1 LLWSLYGIGQ
11 TIKFLPC
18 GFFLSFF
25 LFSLPNLSGRRLD
38 VTILRHMI
46 YPWYEFRMQ
55 GSEMCCKRLA
65 GNTGRKND
73 AKNRRQSTI
82 TQLCRAISSQLTH
95 VPTIRQKL
103 VKQQYLLQISLQ
115 YGELWPTNGSD
126 VIGGFGAPHHI
137 STGIASWQRYCLAV
151 K

>member
-1 LLWSLYGIGQ
+1 MVSF
-11 TIKFLPC
+11 FL
-18 GFFLSFF
+18 LSFF
-25 LFSLPNLSGRRLD
+25 LSSPNLSGRRLD
-38 VTILRHMI
+38 VYRTHDGLSANLECR
-46 YPWYEFRMQ
+46 
-55 GSEMCCKRLA
+55 SEMCCKRLA
-65 GNTGRKND
+65 GITGRKND

-82 TQLCRAISSQLTH
+82 AQLCRAISSQPTH